1 MKKFDGKTVIVT
13 GGGGGIGGATCR
25 RFAAEGA
32 KVAVYDLNLVAAEA
46 VAQAITVAGGSA
58 AAFHCDITDRASVDT
73 AVATT
78 VAQLGPIDVLVNNA
92 GWDVFKPFTKTSVAE
107 WEKLIAINLTGALH
121 MHHAVLPGMAARKT
135 ASSTSPPTR
144 AAWAPP
150 AKRCTQPARAA

>member
-92 GWDVFKPFTKTSVAE
+92 GKSTLMNVLYGLYSQDEGEVCPSQGRRQLRLGSPE
-107 WEKLIAINLTGALH
+107 LRLALH
-121 MHHAVLPGMAARKT
+121 GRDVHLRQMPRRCCRCA
-135 ASSTSPPTR
+135 TSWCSRT
-144 AAWAPP
+144 W
-150 AKRCTQPARAA
+150 